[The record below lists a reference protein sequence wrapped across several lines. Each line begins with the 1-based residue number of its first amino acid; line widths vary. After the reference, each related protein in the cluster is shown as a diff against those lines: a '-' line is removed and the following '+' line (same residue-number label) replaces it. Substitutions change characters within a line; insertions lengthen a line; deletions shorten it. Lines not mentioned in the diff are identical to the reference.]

1 MKLFE
6 RFQTQFYPH
15 HFKITCD
22 ARDRETPIHV
32 VKRGHTV
39 AKCET
44 LSRAQWQVAQYL
56 VA

>member
-1 MKLFE
+1 MKVFK

-15 HFKITCD
+15 HFKIVCD
-22 ARDRETPIHV
+22 VNDHEAPMHV
-32 VKRGHTV
+32 VQRGHTV
-39 AKCET
+39 AKCDT